1 MELWPAID
9 LRGGN
14 CVRLLQGDYARETV
28 FGTDPVAIV
37 GRFLAGGARRL
48 HLVDL
53 DGAKAGAPV
62 QADLV
67 VRMTRAAGVPC
78 QVGGGVRTFETAA
91 AYLDAGLARVIVGS
105 VAIEDPALLV
115 RIARA
120 FPGRVVLGLDA
131 RDGRVAVRGWLDTS
145 PILAVDVAR
154 RHADLPLAAIV
165 YTDIATDGTLAG
177 PNLAALGEMLSVTKT
192 AVIASGGIATLDD
205 IRRVAALGCAG
216 CIVGRAL
223 YDEAFTLPD
232 AIAAA
237 GDVNPAGAPLR
248 LGR

>member
-28 FGTDPVAIV
+28 FGHDPVAMV

-48 HLVDL
+48 HIVDL
-53 DGAKAGAPV
+53 DGAKAGEAV

-67 VRMTRAAGVPC
+67 RRMAAAAGIPC
-78 QVGGGVRTFETAA
+78 QVGGGVRTVEAAA
-91 AYLDAGLARVIVGS
+91 AYLQAGLSRVILGS
-105 VAIEDPALLV
+105 VAVEDPDLLERLAL
-115 RIARA
+115 AH
-120 FPGRVVLGLDA
+120 PGRIVLGLDA
-131 RDGRVAVRGWLDTS
+131 RDGRVAVRGWVDTS
-145 PILAVDVAR
+145 PLLAVEVAK
-154 RHADLPLAAIV
+154 RHAELPLAAIV

-177 PNLAALGEMLSVTKT
+177 PNLAALADMLGVST
-192 AVIASGGIATLDD
+192 APLIASGGIATLDD

-232 AIAAA
+232 AITAA
-237 GDVNPAGAPLR
+237 GDA
-248 LGR
+248 

>member
-28 FGTDPVAIV
+28 FGHDPVAMV

-48 HLVDL
+48 HIVDL
-53 DGAKAGAPV
+53 DGAKAGEAV

-67 VRMTRAAGVPC
+67 RRMAAAAGIPC
-78 QVGGGVRTFETAA
+78 QVGGGIRTVEAAA
-91 AYLDAGLARVIVGS
+91 AYLQAGLSRVILGS
-105 VAIEDPALLV
+105 VAVEDPDLLE
-115 RIARA
+115 RLARA
-120 FPGRVVLGLDA
+120 HPGRIVLGLDA
-131 RDGRVAVRGWLDTS
+131 RDGRVAVRGWVDTS
-145 PILAVDVAR
+145 PLLAVEVAR
-154 RHADLPLAAIV
+154 RHAELPLAAIV

-177 PNLAALGEMLSVTKT
+177 PNLAALADMLEVST
-192 AVIASGGIATLDD
+192 APLIASGGIATLDD

-237 GDVNPAGAPLR
+237 GDA
-248 LGR
+248 

>member
-28 FGTDPVAIV
+28 FGHDPVAMV

-48 HLVDL
+48 HIVDL
-53 DGAKAGAPV
+53 DGAKAGQAV
-62 QADLV
+62 QAGLV
-67 VRMTRAAGVPC
+67 RRMAAAAGIPC
-78 QVGGGVRTFETAA
+78 QVGGGIRTDEAAA
-91 AYLDAGLARVIVGS
+91 AYLQAGLSRVILGS
-105 VAIEDPALLV
+105 VAVEDPDLLERLAL
-115 RIARA
+115 AH
-120 FPGRVVLGLDA
+120 PGRIVLGLDA
-131 RDGRVAVRGWLDTS
+131 RDGRVAVRGWVDTS
-145 PILAVDVAR
+145 PLRAVDVAR
-154 RHADLPLAAIV
+154 RHAGLPLAAIV

-177 PNLAALGEMLSVTKT
+177 PNLAALAEMLEVST
-192 AVIASGGIATLDD
+192 APLIASGGIATLDD

-237 GDVNPAGAPLR
+237 GDA
-248 LGR
+248 